1 MDNKQLTKRGGQMA
15 KANVLQEIV
24 LDNKLQNQ
32 TKTNEGYKPS
42 TQKPRQSIDQFQVD
56 TRKQYSAIDITNAVE
71 KVLDANGYC
80 ETDSYE
86 MNSFL
91 MDVLEKVGH
100 YK

>member
-1 MDNKQLTKRGGQMA
+1 MA

-24 LDNKLQNQ
+24 LDNKLERQAKAKETRGNVVFKYFSE
-32 TKTNEGYKPS
+32 TKSYTSLE
-42 TQKPRQSIDQFQVD
+42 
-56 TRKQYSAIDITNAVE
+56 ITNAVE
-71 KVLDANGYC
+71 EVLVANGYC
-80 ETDSYE
+80 KTDSYE